1 MLGEW
6 EEMLGKWDK
15 MLELS
20 ENKCLAVL
28 RAKAQRK
35 VPAGHMKANKLL
47 KFASGQSLLASLP
60 LVKFYYLTQV
70 PL

>member
-20 ENKCLAVL
+20 ENKCSAVL
-28 RAKAQRK
+28 RAIVQGK
-35 VPAGHMKANKLL
+35 VAAGHTKANKLI
-47 KFASGQSLLASLP
+47 KFASGHSLIPSLP
-60 LVKFYYLTQV
+60 LVKF
-70 PL
+70 

>member
-1 MLGEW
+1 
-6 EEMLGKWDK
+6 
-15 MLELS
+15 MLELN

-28 RAKAQRK
+28 RAKVQRK
-35 VPAGHMKANKLL
+35 FAAGQTKSDKLI
-47 KFASGQSLLASLP
+47 KFGSGPSLLSSLL